1 MGENLINWSEKNLN
15 RGYFKMED
23 VHHGSELFL
32 GFLPRYI
39 DLFPENLK
47 AKELIINVSKF
58 IETGI
63 KKQKIGITILKK
75 TLTAG
80 ILVAMV

>member
-1 MGENLINWSEKNLN
+1 
-15 RGYFKMED
+15 MED

-39 DLFPENLK
+39 DIFPENLK

-58 IETGI
+58 IGNWD
-63 KKQKIGITILKK
+63 KQTEDWYN
-75 TLTAG
+75 
-80 ILVAMV
+80 